1 LELLLLLLLLLLLHS
16 LGLFTRRSQLL
27 QHHSILASR
36 IAIEQQQVHTL
47 LQSHENKST
56 TCEINKLFFL
66 AAARIVRSFPSH
78 INI

>member
-1 LELLLLLLLLLLLHS
+1 LEPLLLLLLLLLHS
-16 LGLFTRRSQLL
+16 LGLITRISQLL

-36 IAIEQQQVHTL
+36 ITIEQVHTL
-47 LQSHENKST
+47 LQSHENEST

-78 INI
+78 LNI